1 MSTNQ
6 QTDTRFPQSPEDRLY
21 SIVEQGMCIGC
32 GLCESLAGSDV
43 VQMQVVESGFERP
56 VAVGPLTHESVD
68 AIYDTCPGT
77 RVEGLPDNGAVQAG
91 SSFDLVWGPYEQF
104 VEAWAAD
111 PAIRH
116 EGSTGGVL
124 TALGQFLVDAGEVD
138 FILHARAGGS
148 DPTFGQPHVS
158 TTSADVREGAGSR
171 YGPTAVLQTVHAQL
185 DKGRPFAF
193 IGKPCDIS
201 ALRALARRDARV
213 NALVKYFLTP
223 VCGGFA
229 APSATEAFIE
239 NHHGVQK
246 ADIERFRYRG
256 FGCPGPTTFETR
268 DGVQHSASYTDYWG
282 EDEKSWNVPWRC
294 KICPDGIGEG
304 ADVAAADNWPGG
316 SPDPE
321 TEADDPGTN
330 AVIVR
335 TKAGAGL
342 IQRAIDAGYLSTGA
356 TLNADHMSKVQPH
369 QVKKKQAA
377 RARWDGM
384 AREGR
389 PVPRTHGLRLD
400 ALRETLSDEVY
411 AMQRDGAAARVAAG
425 KATEARP
432 KPKR

>member
-1 MSTNQ
+1 MSQSKTA
-6 QTDTRFPQSPEDRLY
+6 PSPEDRLY
-21 SIVEQGMCIGC
+21 RIVEEGLCIGC
-32 GLCESLAGSDV
+32 GLCESLAGSDC

-56 VAVGPLTHESVD
+56 VAVGPLDHETVD

-77 RVEGLPDNGAVQAG
+77 RVEGLPPAVAQAAADH
-91 SSFDLVWGPYEQF
+91 DLVWGPHEYF

-111 PAIRH
+111 PSVRH
-116 EGSTGGVL
+116 EGATGGVL
-124 TALGQFLVDAGEVD
+124 TALGQYLVASGEVG
-138 FILHARAGGS
+138 FVLHAKAGGN
-148 DPTFGQPHVS
+148 DPTFGQPLIS
-158 TTSADVREGAGSR
+158 TSTADVLAGAGSR

-193 IGKPCDIS
+193 VGKPCDIS
-201 ALRALARRDARV
+201 ALRALARQDHRV

-239 NHHGVQK
+239 NHHGVRK

-256 FGCPGPTTFETR
+256 LGCPGPTTFETR
-268 DGVQHSASYTDYWG
+268 DGTRHSATYTDYWG

-304 ADVAAADNWPGG
+304 ADIAAADNWPGG

-335 TKAGAGL
+335 TKAGVGL
-342 IQRAIDAGYLSTGA
+342 IQRAVSAGYLSTGS
-356 TLNADHMSKVQPH
+356 TLNPAHMGTVQPH

-377 RARWDGM
+377 RARWDGL
-384 AREGR
+384 ADKGR
-389 PVPRTHGLRLD
+389 LVPRTQGLRLD
-400 ALRETLSDEVY
+400 ALRQTLSDEVY
-411 AMQRDGAAARVAAG
+411 EFQREGAAARVAAG
-425 KATEARP
+425 KASESRP
-432 KPKR
+432 KPKSGA